1 MRRMYRK
8 HNFTI
13 DSSQEE
19 RAIMRQWGAIG
30 RQIAETA
37 EWERGVSRIN
47 ALSKAKP
54 ATGKPGSKVR
64 LRDQSQV

>member
-1 MRRMYRK
+1 MKRMYRK
-8 HNFTI
+8 HQFTTI
-13 DSSQEE
+13 GSQEE
-19 RAIMRQWGAIG
+19 RAVARQWNAIG

-54 ATGKPGSKVR
+54 ATGKPSVR
-64 LRDQSQV
+64 VK